1 MSSLDCGGD
10 RKLSML
16 ISFRL
21 TSTSCCL
28 LASWHRVR
36 LRLRLCSSCSC
47 ANYYLLILIS
57 LSSPVVIPSAMPQAT
72 DRSTLRTRPRTRTH
86 LLLWFEAGRQAGQ
99 PYIPNPLPASCSFPL
114 PDPNRSVDSQQ
125 IEMCAKSGWSMRAS
139 WSSDCSRQSDVSTA
153 QRHLKCISFS
163 LYAVP
168 SPRGSPTFKHC
179 TIG

>member
-1 MSSLDCGGD
+1 MECGGD
-10 RKLSML
+10 RKLSLL

-28 LASWHRVR
+28 LASWHRVPLR

-72 DRSTLRTRPRTRTH
+72 DRSTLRTRTRSRTH

-99 PYIPNPLPASCSFPL
+99 LYIPNPLSVL

-125 IEMCAKSGWSMRAS
+125 IEMCAKSGLSKGIMTRVTAAGKAMCPH
-139 WSSDCSRQSDVSTA
+139 CSKA
-153 QRHLKCISFS
+153 FEMH
-163 LYAVP
+163 
-168 SPRGSPTFKHC
+168 
-179 TIG
+179 